1 MQTQVETLNY
11 YNNAFDALCEAQE
24 LVEQLEMEISSILD
38 SNTEPIIIPVS
49 GGGEREIITP
59 DDLRLLDKGT
69 VITMG
74 DIEYVRTGYAHG
86 PWVSFLGTKYSCDKM
101 FRAML
106 EHEGECEIVHEGN

>member
-11 YNNAFDALCEAQE
+11 YNNAFDALCEAKE

-74 DIEYVRTGYAHG
+74 DIEYMRTG
-86 PWVSFLGTKYSCDKM
+86 
-101 FRAML
+101 
-106 EHEGECEIVHEGN
+106 